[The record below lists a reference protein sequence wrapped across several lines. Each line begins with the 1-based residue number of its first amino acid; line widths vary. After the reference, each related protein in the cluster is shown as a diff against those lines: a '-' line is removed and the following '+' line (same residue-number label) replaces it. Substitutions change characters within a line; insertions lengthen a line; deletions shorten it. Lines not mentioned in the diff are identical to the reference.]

1 MGKSIGQRL
10 RAYAEREGRG
20 YPDWALRYMPI
31 ADRLAPYHHDGDTT
45 IEIGANACGYQ
56 RFSNARVIAVDY
68 EWDHLQAAREGGAAH
83 AVRADIAHLPFADD
97 AADVIVCADTFEHLP
112 PDMRSIAA
120 QEIGR
125 VLSPRGA
132 AAITFPSGDAAA
144 DAEAQV
150 QAEYETHTGRRLGWW
165 DEHAEHGL
173 PDPAQLQDHFGAT
186 HITHVIAINAIATW
200 QWAWR
205 VLLCDWPGRG
215 NALAQVALYW
225 LTPWLA
231 TKHEG
236 PCYRAA
242 IFLEPR
248 HDA

>member
-31 ADRLAPYHHDGDTT
+31 AKHLAPYHHDGDTT

-68 EWDHLQAAREGGAAH
+68 ALSHLQEARQGGAAW
-83 AVRADIAHLPFADD
+83 VVQADIAHLPFADD
-97 AADVIVCADTFEHLP
+97 AAHILVCADTFEHLP
-112 PDMRSIAA
+112 KDIRPKAAKEIA
-120 QEIGR
+120 R
-125 VLSPRGA
+125 VLNRRGA

-144 DAEAQV
+144 RAEANV
-150 QAEYETHTGRRLGWW
+150 QAEHESQTGRRLPWW
-165 DEHAEHGL
+165 DEHAECGL
-173 PDPAQLQDHFGAT
+173 PNPEDIVDHFGDGHRVEAKW
-186 HITHVIAINAIATW
+186 INAIETW

-205 VLLCDWPGRG
+205 VLLNNWPGRG
-215 NALAQVALYW
+215 NALAQVWLYW
-225 LTPWLA
+225 RAPRLA
-231 TKHEG
+231 RKHDGE
-236 PCYRAA
+236 CYRAA

-248 HDA
+248 DE